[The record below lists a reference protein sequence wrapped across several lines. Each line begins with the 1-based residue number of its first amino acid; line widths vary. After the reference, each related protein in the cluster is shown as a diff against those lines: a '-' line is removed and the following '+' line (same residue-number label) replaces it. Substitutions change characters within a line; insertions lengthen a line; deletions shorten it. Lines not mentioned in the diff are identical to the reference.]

1 MTSKLTDNA
10 SLGELMTTLE
20 SVQNDLQ
27 VGKNNIANILGS
39 PFTGN
44 DKLDTTKNTLNS
56 IRSTFV
62 SNLNK
67 KGVSTVSNTPFKI
80 LAENVG
86 KIEQG
91 NMNVPIWYKPK
102 NILITA
108 ASDSYIRNDNYAAAI
123 GEEVFFFIKYDKYT
137 MYFRKY
143 NTITNSLT
151 SLASPVYNTSFLLVS
166 YNDEIYQIGGLSGS
180 TALNTCKKYNAKTLT
195 WSSLPNMGANRF
207 GAGGEAYKNQIHVF
221 YGKKNTTD
229 SVAVNTSEY
238 FLVDTNTWTNKGNL
252 QLSKYAGYT
261 CAKGSNNFVVYGLS
275 DPGNV
280 YSVIIANYSPTAGTI
295 SGRYGTSGSFVVPI
309 KNYLLLGNYDY
320 YSSGKYTTI
329 AFGENGRI
337 FERSLES
344 LRIPSSYDIKA
355 VSIEDKFVYYCL
367 DGNVIC
373 FIPEL

>member
-1 MTSKLTDNA
+1 MATKLEENA
-10 SLGELMTTLE
+10 KLREMMDTLE
-20 SVQNDLQ
+20 TAKNDLQ

-108 ASDSYIRNDNYAAAI
+108 ASDSYIKNDNYAAAI
-123 GEEVFFFIKYDKYT
+123 DKEVFFFIRYDKYT
-137 MYFRKY
+137 MYFKKY
-143 NTITNSLT
+143 NTIINSLT
-151 SLASPVYNTSFLLVS
+151 NLASPVYNTNFLLVS

-180 TALNTCKKYNAKTLT
+180 TALNTCKKYNTKTLT
-195 WSSLPNMGANRF
+195 WSYLPNMGTGRY

-221 YGKKNTTD
+221 YGKEKTTN

-238 FLVDTNTWTNKGNL
+238 FLVDTNTWTAKGNL
-252 QLSKYAGYT
+252 QLSKNAGYT

-275 DPGNV
+275 DPSSI
-280 YSVIIANYSPTAGTI
+280 YSVIIANYSPISGTI
-295 SGRYGTSGSFVVPI
+295 SGKYGTTGSFVVPI
-309 KNYLLLGNYDY
+309 ENYLLLGSYGY
-320 YSSGKYTTI
+320 YSSGKYAI
-329 AFGENGRI
+329 VAFGENGKI
-337 FERSLES
+337 FERILGD
-344 LRIPSSYDIKA
+344 LRIPTSYDIKA
-355 VSIEDKFVYYCL
+355 ASTENKFVYYCS

>member
-1 MTSKLTDNA
+1 MTTKLTDNT

-20 SVQNDLQ
+20 SVQNDFQ
-27 VGKNNIANILGS
+27 IGKNNIANVLGS

-44 DKLDTTKNTLNS
+44 DKLETTKNTLNS

-67 KGVSTVSNTPFKI
+67 KGVSTVSNAPFKI

-108 ASDSYIRNDNYAAAI
+108 ASDSYIKNDNYAAAI
-123 GEEVFFFIKYDKYT
+123 DKEVFFFIKYDKYT
-137 MYFRKY
+137 MYFKKY

-151 SLASPVYNTSFLLVS
+151 NLASPVYNTSFLLVS

-180 TALNTCKKYNAKTLT
+180 TALNTCKKYNIKTST
-195 WSSLPNMGANRF
+195 WSYLPNMGSARF
-207 GAGGEAYKNQIHVF
+207 GAGGESYKNQIHVF
-221 YGKKNTTD
+221 YGKEKTTD

-238 FLVDTNTWTNKGNL
+238 FLVDTNTWTAKGNL
-252 QLSKYAGYT
+252 QLSKNAGYT
-261 CAKGSNNFVVYGLS
+261 CAKGSSNFVVYGLS
-275 DPGNV
+275 DPSSI
-280 YSVIIANYSPTAGTI
+280 YSVIIANYSPVYGTI
-295 SGRYGTSGSFVVPI
+295 SGKYGTTGSFVVPI
-309 KNYLLLGNYDY
+309 ENYLLLGSYGY
-320 YSSGKYTTI
+320 YSSGKYAI
-329 AFGENGRI
+329 AAFGENGKI
-337 FERSLES
+337 FERILGD
-344 LRIPSSYDIKA
+344 LRIPTSYDIKA
-355 VSIEDKFVYYCL
+355 VSTENKFVYYCS

>member
-1 MTSKLTDNA
+1 MATKLEENA
-10 SLGELMTTLE
+10 KLREMIDTLE
-20 SVQNDLQ
+20 TTKDDLQ
-27 VGKNNIANILGS
+27 TVKNNIADVLGS

-44 DKLDTTKNTLNS
+44 DKLDTTRNTLNS

-67 KGVSTVSNTPFKI
+67 KGVSTASNTPFKI
-80 LAENVG
+80 LVENVG

-102 NILITA
+102 NLSIST

-123 GEEVFFFIKYDKYT
+123 GEEVFFFIKYDKNT
-137 MYFRKY
+137 MYLRKY
-143 NTITNSLT
+143 NTIANSLT
-151 SLASPVYNTSFLLVS
+151 SLASPAYNTNFLLVS

-180 TALNTCKKYNAKTLT
+180 TALSTCKKYNVKTLT

-252 QLSKYAGYT
+252 QLSKRSGYT
-261 CAKGSNNFVVYGLS
+261 CAKGSKNFVVYGLS
-275 DPGNV
+275 DPSNI
-280 YSVIIANYSPTAGTI
+280 YSVIIANYSPIAGTI
-295 SGRYGTSGSFVVPI
+295 SGRYGTSESFVVPI

-337 FERSLES
+337 FERNLGD

-355 VSIEDKFVYYCL
+355 VSVEDKFVYYCSN
-367 DGNVIC
+367 GNIIC

>member
-1 MTSKLTDNA
+1 
-10 SLGELMTTLE
+10 MTTKLE
-20 SVQNDLQ
+20 ENAKLREIIDTLETAKNDLQ
-27 VGKNNIANILGS
+27 IGKNNIANILGS

-102 NILITA
+102 NLLVTA
-108 ASDSYIRNDNYAAAI
+108 ASDSSIKNDNYVTAI
-123 GEEVFFFIKYDKYT
+123 DKEVFFFIRYNSNT
-137 MYFRKY
+137 LYFKRY

-151 SLASPVYNTSFLLVS
+151 SLATPTYNFNFLLVS

-180 TALNTCKKYNAKTLT
+180 TALNTCKKYNTKTST
-195 WSSLPNMGANRF
+195 WSYLPNMGSARY
-207 GAGGEAYKNQIHVF
+207 GAGGESYKNQIHVF
-221 YGKKNTTD
+221 YGKEKTTN

-238 FLVDTNTWTNKGNL
+238 FLVDTKTWTAKGNL
-252 QLSKYAGYT
+252 QLSKNAGYT
-261 CAKGSNNFVVYGLS
+261 CAKSSNNFVVYGLS
-275 DPGNV
+275 DPSSI
-280 YSVIIANYSPTAGTI
+280 YSVIIANYSPILGTI
-295 SGRYGTSGSFVVPI
+295 SGKYGTTGSFVAPI
-309 KNYLLLGNYDY
+309 KDYLLLGNYGY
-320 YSSGKYTTI
+320 YSSGKYAI
-329 AFGENGRI
+329 VAFGENRKI
-337 FERSLES
+337 FERILDDV
-344 LRIPSSYDIKA
+344 RIPTSYDIKA
-355 VSIEDKFVYYCL
+355 TSTENKFVYYCSS
-367 DGNVIC
+367 GNVIC

>member
-1 MTSKLTDNA
+1 MATKLEENA
-10 SLGELMTTLE
+10 KLREMIDALE
-20 SVQNDLQ
+20 TAKDDLQ
-27 VGKNNIANILGS
+27 TGKNNIASVLGS

-44 DKLDTTKNTLNS
+44 DKLETTKNTLSS
-56 IRSTFV
+56 IQRTFV
-62 SNLNK
+62 SNLNR

-108 ASDSYIRNDNYAAAI
+108 ASDSYIKNDNYATAI
-123 GEEVFFFIKYDKYT
+123 DKEVFFFIRYDKYT
-137 MYFRKY
+137 MYFKKY

-151 SLASPVYNTSFLLVS
+151 NLASPVYNTNFLLVS

-180 TALNTCKKYNAKTLT
+180 TALNTCKKYNTKTLT
-195 WSSLPNMGANRF
+195 WSYLPNMGTGRY

-221 YGKKNTTD
+221 YGKEKTTN

-238 FLVDTNTWTNKGNL
+238 FLVDTNTWTAKGNL
-252 QLSKYAGYT
+252 QLSKNAGYT

-275 DPGNV
+275 DPSSI
-280 YSVIIANYSPTAGTI
+280 YSVIIANYSPISGTI
-295 SGRYGTSGSFVVPI
+295 SGKYGTTGSFVVPI
-309 KNYLLLGNYDY
+309 ENYLLLGSYGY
-320 YSSGKYTTI
+320 YSSGKYAI
-329 AFGENGRI
+329 VAFGENGKI
-337 FERSLES
+337 FERILGD
-344 LRIPSSYDIKA
+344 LRIPTSYDIKA
-355 VSIEDKFVYYCL
+355 SSTENKFVYYCS